1 MMGIDQEAPKI
12 EFPCQYPIKVMGEAA
27 PDFKMFVYDTIKIH
41 ANEIEHQHVTIRESR
56 TGKFH
61 AVTVTIEA
69 TGTDQLS
76 AIFESLKASGR
87 VKMVL

>member
-1 MMGIDQEAPKI
+1 MEQVPPKI

-27 PDFKMFVYDTIKIH
+27 PDFKMFVYDTIKKH
-41 ANEIEHQHVTIRESR
+41 ADGLEHQHVTIRESR

-69 TGTDQLS
+69 TGTTQLE
-76 AIFESLKASGR
+76 AIFQSLKESGR

>member
-1 MMGIDQEAPKI
+1 MEQEPQKI

-27 PDFKMFVYDTIKIH
+27 PDFKMFVYDTIREH
-41 ANEIEHQHVTIRESR
+41 ANELEHQHVTIRESR

-69 TGTDQLS
+69 TGTDQLT

-87 VKMVL
+87 IKMVL

>member
-1 MMGIDQEAPKI
+1 MDQEPPKI
-12 EFPCQYPIKVMGEAA
+12 EFPCPYPIKVMGDGA
-27 PDFKMFVYDTIKIH
+27 PDFKMFVYDTIKKH
-41 ANEIEHQHVTIRESR
+41 ADDLEFEGITVRESR

-69 TGTDQLS
+69 TGKPQLE
-76 AIFESLKASGR
+76 AIFESLKKSGR